1 MLCRSSAEEMPFLNA
16 GVVFEISLGVW
27 ALAVASSDWRQR
39 RIPNALLAPAAALAL
54 LVLLIQGAS
63 PLGASGMAVAKGA
76 GLALLLTLP
85 GYLFRALGAGDVKL
99 LFVIAL
105 LGGVWIT
112 FGSFAIGAL
121 LTAAGGLL
129 DLKVRSLLGLDP
141 KQGRHLPFGS
151 ALAVGLLIMMFA
163 GDAPPGWR

>member
-1 MLCRSSAEEMPFLNA
+1 MLLTDPPIALKLA
-16 GVVFEISLGVW
+16 IALW
-27 ALAVASSDWRQR
+27 ALVIATSDLRRR

-54 LVLLIQGAS
+54 IVLLIQGAS
-63 PLGASGMAVAKGA
+63 PLGASGLAVLKGA

-129 DLKVRSLLGLDP
+129 DLKIRSLLGLDP